1 MKKIW
6 LFVAA
11 VLMAGVLVSCGKNRQ
26 TEKVQE
32 PLSESEAETDT
43 SGGKNGGTIENGS
56 EETGGG
62 TSENDSAETGYEQ
75 EDTEMKMQVQAG
87 NDTFTATLEE
97 NVAVDALAEMMKEGP
112 VTISMSDYAGFEKV
126 GSLGRSLPSSNR
138 QTTTHTGDIV
148 LYNNSQIV
156 IFYGSN
162 SWSYTRLG
170 RIDDLTGWEEAL
182 GSGDITVTFSLQ

>member
-1 MKKIW
+1 MKKIR

-11 VLMAGVLVSCGKNRQ
+11 VLMAGVLASCGENRQ

-62 TSENDSAETGYEQ
+62 TSENNPAETGYEQ

-87 NDTFTATLEE
+87 NDTFTAMLEE

-126 GSLGRSLPSSNR
+126 GSLGRSLPSSDR
-138 QTTTHTGDIV
+138 QMTTHAGDIV

-170 RIDDLTGWEEAL
+170 RIDDLIGWEEAL